1 MKNLHPKK
9 LVVIF
14 SKTILL
20 VCLCFLHWA
29 ANAQMQVQ
37 GRFLYNKCG
46 QKVTIR
52 GIEHMLYYQDIN
64 QQMLPEIGKTGANAI
79 RVLLDPAISGTTLRQ
94 ILTKCINEQKMY
106 VSVGVWSGQDFFF
119 RSDIKAVLLEFEDNI
134 ILHGFGEP
142 NYQTTPDDSRW
153 KTESINVINRFRQA
167 GYKAP
172 IDIQTT
178 TFGRDPNPII
188 RSGQVVFDA
197 DPLRNIIFGC
207 QMYWGDWYTGLY
219 GMTIAQGCQRFASL
233 NYPVQIG
240 ACPSDC
246 SDDCGRQAW
255 DESFKNGLGCM
266 WWSWTGDEFEL
277 SGNGNF
283 NNLTADGQY
292 VVNTSQYSISKTS
305 VRSIPCTS
313 GGDIIP
319 PSVPTN
325 LRSSAITQTSFTL
338 TWNGSTDNTAVT
350 GYEIFRNGTSLGTT
364 TGTTFNV
371 TNLSQGTNYSVTV
384 RARDAVPNWSAQSG
398 ALSVRTASANLA
410 LNRPGFSSSNEST
423 ILIPSAAVDGN
434 MSTRWSSLF
443 SDPQWIYVDLGA
455 TYTINRV
462 VLRWEVAYGRSYTIQ
477 TSSNASTWSTI
488 FTTTTGN
495 GATDD
500 LAVSGTGRYIRMRGT
515 VRGTTY
521 GYSLWEFEVYG
532 TAAAASAV
540 NSSAL
545 KSITVEEID
554 ETIPGENVFVSPNP
568 TSSKNISVN
577 IYSEKCEDVTLTL
590 MTHSLQPVVSVR
602 KTLAKG
608 LNKISIPAHY
618 AANGLYFIS
627 VRQGNKQ
634 VVKKV
639 VIQN

>member
-1 MKNLHPKK
+1 MKK
-9 LVVIF
+9 LL
-14 SKTILL
+14 SKTETPGFFKIAFFLA
-20 VCLCFLHWA
+20 VCFLPYA
-29 ANAQMQVQ
+29 AHAQMQVQ

-79 RVLLDPAISGTTLRQ
+79 RVLLDPDISGTTLRQ

-106 VSVGVWSGQDFFF
+106 VSVGVWRGQDFFF
-119 RSDIKAVLLEFEDNI
+119 RSDIKPVLLEFEDNI

-142 NYQTTPDDSRW
+142 NYETTPDDARW
-153 KTESINVINRFRQA
+153 KSESINVINRFRQA

-219 GMTIAQGCQRFASL
+219 GMTIAQGCQRFATL
-233 NYPVQIG
+233 NYPVQVG

-246 SDDCGRQAW
+246 NDDCGRQAW
-255 DESFKNGLGCM
+255 DESYKNGLGCM

-292 VVNTSQYSISKTS
+292 VVNTSQYSITKTS
-305 VRSIPCTS
+305 VRSIPCTNS
-313 GGDIIP
+313 
-319 PSVPTN
+319 
-325 LRSSAITQTSFTL
+325 
-338 TWNGSTDNTAVT
+338 
-350 GYEIFRNGTSLGTT
+350 
-364 TGTTFNV
+364 
-371 TNLSQGTNYSVTV
+371 
-384 RARDAVPNWSAQSG
+384 
-398 ALSVRTASANLA
+398 NLA
-410 LNRPGFSSSNEST
+410 LNRPAFSSSNENST
-423 ILIPSAAVDGN
+423 LIPSKAVDGN
-434 MSTRWSSLF
+434 MTTRWSSLF

-455 TYTINRV
+455 TYNINRV

-477 TSSNASTWSTI
+477 TSSNATNWTTI

-500 LAVSGTGRYIRMRGT
+500 LAITGTGRYVRMRGT

-532 TAAAASAV
+532 TAAAG
-540 NSSAL
+540 SSAR
-545 KSITVEEID
+545 KTVSAGEID
-554 ETIPGENVFVSPNP
+554 ESIPEGNMLVSPNP
-568 TSSKNISVN
+568 TTSNNIIVRIFSD
-577 IYSEKCEDVTLTL
+577 KRQDATLTL
-590 MTHSLQPVVSVR
+590 LNHLSQPVSSVR

-608 LNKISIPAHY
+608 WNVISVPGPH
-618 AANGLYFIS
+618 AANGLYYIS
-627 VRQGNKQ
+627 VRHGNKRG
-634 VVKKV
+634 VRKL

>member
-1 MKNLHPKK
+1 MKNL
-9 LVVIF
+9 L
-14 SKTILL
+14 SKTRLFII
-20 VCLCFLHWA
+20 FLFIQYA

-79 RVLLDPAISGTTLRQ
+79 RVLLDPDISGTTLRQ
-94 ILTKCINEQKMY
+94 ILTKCITEQKMY
-106 VSVGVWSGQDFFF
+106 VSVGVWRGQDFFF
-119 RSDIKAVLLEFEDNI
+119 RSDIKPVLLEFEDNI

-142 NYQTTPDDSRW
+142 NYETTPDDARW
-153 KTESINVINRFRQA
+153 KSESISTINRFRQA

-188 RSGQVVFDA
+188 RSGQVVFNA

-219 GMTIAQGCQRFASL
+219 GMTIAEGCQRFASL
-233 NYPVQIG
+233 NYPVQVG

-246 SDDCGRQAW
+246 NDDCGRQAW

-292 VVNTSQYSISKTS
+292 VVNTSQYSITKTS
-305 VRSIPCTS
+305 VRSIPCTN
-313 GGDIIP
+313 
-319 PSVPTN
+319 TN
-325 LRSSAITQTSFTL
+325 S
-338 TWNGSTDNTAVT
+338 
-350 GYEIFRNGTSLGTT
+350 
-364 TGTTFNV
+364 
-371 TNLSQGTNYSVTV
+371 
-384 RARDAVPNWSAQSG
+384 
-398 ALSVRTASANLA
+398 NLA
-410 LNRPGFSSSNEST
+410 LNRPAFSSSNENST
-423 ILIPSAAVDGN
+423 LIPSRAVDGN
-434 MSTRWSSLF
+434 MTTRWSSLF

-455 TYTINRV
+455 TYNINRV

-477 TSSNASTWSTI
+477 TSSNATNWTTI

-500 LAVSGTGRYIRMRGT
+500 LAVTGTGRYVRMRGT
-515 VRGTTY
+515 VRGTQY

-532 TAAAASAV
+532 TSAAVAV
-540 NSSAL
+540 APKKL
-545 KSITVEEID
+545 PAEEMND
-554 ETIPGENVFVSPNP
+554 KIPEGNVLVSPNP
-568 TSSKNISVN
+568 TSSGNIVVR
-577 IYSEKCEDVTLTL
+577 IYSDKVEDATLTL
-590 MTHSLQPVVSVR
+590 LSDLSQPVTSVS
-602 KTLAKG
+602 KTLTKG
-608 LNKISIPAHY
+608 LNVISIPARQ
-618 AANGLYFIS
+618 AASGVYFIS

-634 VVKKV
+634 LVRKV

>member
-1 MKNLHPKK
+1 MKNLLSKRGVPAMVKIS
-9 LVVIF
+9 VFVI
-14 SKTILL
+14 I
-20 VCLCFLHWA
+20 CFIHQA
-29 ANAQMQVQ
+29 VYAQMQVQ

-64 QQMLPEIGKTGANAI
+64 QQMIPEIGKTGANAI
-79 RVLLDPAISGTTLRQ
+79 RVLLDPGISGTTLRQ
-94 ILTKCINEQKMY
+94 ILTKCITEQKMY

-119 RSDIKAVLLEFEDNI
+119 RSDIKPVLLEFEDNI
-134 ILHGFGEP
+134 ILHAFGEP
-142 NYQTTPDDSRW
+142 NYETTPDDARW
-153 KTESINVINRFRQA
+153 KSESISVINRFRQA
-167 GYKAP
+167 GFKAP

-188 RSGQVVFDA
+188 RSGQVVFNA

-219 GMTIAQGCQRFASL
+219 DMTIAEACQLFATL

-246 SDDCGRQAW
+246 NTDCGRQAW

-305 VRSIPCTS
+305 VKSIPCT
-313 GGDIIP
+313 
-319 PSVPTN
+319 N
-325 LRSSAITQTSFTL
+325 
-338 TWNGSTDNTAVT
+338 
-350 GYEIFRNGTSLGTT
+350 
-364 TGTTFNV
+364 
-371 TNLSQGTNYSVTV
+371 
-384 RARDAVPNWSAQSG
+384 
-398 ALSVRTASANLA
+398 ANLA
-410 LNRPGFSSSNEST
+410 LNRPAFSSTNENST
-423 ILIPSAAVDGN
+423 LIPSAAVDGN
-434 MSTRWSSLF
+434 MSTRWSSVF

-455 TYTINRV
+455 TYNINRA

-477 TSSNASTWSTI
+477 TSSNASTWTTI

-500 LAVSGTGRYIRMRGT
+500 LSVTGTGRYVRMRGT

-532 TAAAASAV
+532 TAAAASLAV
-540 NSSAL
+540 NKAAAKEL
-545 KSITVEEID
+545 EEK
-554 ETIPGENVFVSPNP
+554 IPEGNVLVSPNP
-568 TSSKNISVN
+568 TSSGNIIVR
-577 IYSEKCEDVTLTL
+577 IYSEKAEEATLTL
-590 MTHSLQPVVSVR
+590 LTELSQPMSTVR
-602 KTLAKG
+602 KSLVKG
-608 LNKISIPAHY
+608 LNVISIPARD

-627 VRQGNKQ
+627 VQQGEKQ
-634 VVKKV
+634 LTRKV
-639 VIQN
+639 VIQK